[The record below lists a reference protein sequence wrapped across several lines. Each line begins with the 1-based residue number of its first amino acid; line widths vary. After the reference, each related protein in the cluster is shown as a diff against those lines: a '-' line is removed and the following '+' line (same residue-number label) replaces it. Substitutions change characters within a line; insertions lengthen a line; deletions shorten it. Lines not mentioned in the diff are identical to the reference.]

1 MPLVDLK
8 SDLTNLPWGKDRRG
22 GGSSGQPYI
31 TKDIPVEENDLPINT
46 EDFLL
51 RNGIRTIPT
60 ALEDVGRMTKFMF
73 DTRSPKGLLFTAKQN
88 LLSRTSV
95 KTEGSRGLGYGGG
108 GVNQGIYNPLNTIAQ
123 AGIVA
128 GGGHLNFLGID
139 GTVSDTGGV
148 VSSLLE
154 LVGLE
159 DVGTLGLRTYSSV
172 ISKQTSNN
180 YDTHNR
186 LVLLNNTVF
195 PENPI
200 APGLGNTLIQETLLN
215 SGFGQLLNQI
225 TDTFDINLPNLNIKS
240 ASLPGVP
247 GYTLNSNFGNNVMSY
262 KGGPGSTLGIGE
274 THIRYADQRTG
285 VHHKEGKKILSGTYQ
300 VGRQRQLE
308 YRHEDLLKGK
318 REGRFGFNETIKD
331 KEIKDVFGNY
341 YLETPSNIS
350 KENNF
355 NHLGVSK
362 EEYNEEFISGKLTT
376 DKVGFD
382 ELGNPLPQRNM
393 TPNGVRPIPEENN
406 SNYLGVSKEEYNEE
420 FISGKLEKDKVG
432 FDGEGN
438 PLSSKTTPV
447 SDVRPTPEEN
457 NFNHLGV
464 SKEEYKKQFI
474 SGKLE
479 EDKVGFDG
487 NGNATNSNKNTPH
500 NTEAKFEDQYKRK
513 QTEEDDTRYLGV
525 NDRAGLQ
532 REFHFRGN
540 KAIHNKDFTYEE
552 SKTYINN
559 FIDDDDKRKNLIRPK
574 RESLI
579 SQTIYNASP
588 DYVNKNIDNRLNMG
602 TPGDN
607 NRDRSYYA
615 LKDDAGYDAYNVTP
629 LDKLTAQYLIDT
641 GDSTNFSPLEDY
653 RTDDLCKFRIAS
665 MDNDRA
671 DGSAVYM
678 LFRAFLDDFSDNYN
692 ATWNAVNYVGR
703 GDTLYNYSG
712 FTRSVNV
719 SFKVAA
725 QSKGELM
732 PMYYKLNYLASTLTP
747 DYNTGGIM
755 RGNLLRLTVGGYL
768 YEQPGF
774 ISSLTYTVPQESPWE
789 IAIDN
794 EGGVD
799 ESVKELPHV
808 INCNFNFTPIH
819 DFLPQKFSDIT
830 GNTLSPENYIAL
842 KDGVSNNYN
851 DLDKYIN
858 RG

>member
-8 SDLTNLPWGKDRRG
+8 SDLTNLPWGRDRKG

-73 DTRSPKGLLFTAKQN
+73 DVRSPKGLLFTAKQN

-108 GVNQGIYNPLNTIAQ
+108 GLNQGIYNPLNTIAQ

-139 GTVSDTGGV
+139 GTATDTGGV

-159 DVGTLGLRTYSSV
+159 DVGTLGLRTYSNV
-172 ISKQTSNN
+172 ISKQTDNN

-186 LVLLNNTVF
+186 LVLLTNTVF
-195 PENPI
+195 PENPES
-200 APGLGNTLIQETLLN
+200 PGLGNTLIQEGLLN

-225 TDTFDINLPNLNIKS
+225 TDTFDINLPNFSNKS

-247 GYTLNSNFGNNVMSY
+247 GYTLNSNFGNNIMSY
-262 KGGPGSTLGIGE
+262 RGGPGSTLGVGE
-274 THIRYADQRTG
+274 THIKYSDQRTG
-285 VHHKEGKKILSGTYQ
+285 IHNIKGKQILAGTYQ
-300 VGRQRQLE
+300 VGRQRELE
-308 YRHEDLLKGK
+308 YRHDNLLEGK
-318 REGRFGFNETIKD
+318 REGKYGFNETIKE
-331 KEIKDVFGNY
+331 KEIKDVFGKY
-341 YLETPSNIS
+341 YLETPSNVS
-350 KENNF
+350 KENNYK
-355 NHLGVSK
+355 HLGVST
-362 EEYNEEFISGKLTT
+362 ENYNEEFISGKLTPE
-376 DKVGFD
+376 KVGFD
-382 ELGNPLPQRNM
+382 PVGNPLPERNM
-393 TPNGVRPIPEENN
+393 TPNGIRPNVEENN
-406 SNYLGVSKEEYNEE
+406 
-420 FISGKLEKDKVG
+420 I
-432 FDGEGN
+432 
-438 PLSSKTTPV
+438 
-447 SDVRPTPEEN
+447 
-457 NFNHLGV
+457 NHLGV
-464 SKEEYKKQFI
+464 STEEYNEQFI
-474 SGKLE
+474 SGSLSE
-479 EDKVGFDG
+479 EKVGFDSEG
-487 NGNATNSNKNTPH
+487 NKTNSNKNTPH

-525 NDRAGLQ
+525 DGRAGLNK
-532 REFHFRGN
+532 ETNFNGN
-540 KAIHNKDFTYEE
+540 KARHNPDLTYKDSQE
-552 SKTYINN
+552 YIKE
-559 FIDDDDKRKNLIRPK
+559 FIEDDDNKKHSIRPK
-574 RESLI
+574 FETLKNTTI
-579 SQTIYNASP
+579 SHISP
-588 DYVNKNIDNRLNMG
+588 GYVNNNVDRRLNMG

-607 NRDRSYYA
+607 NRDRTYYA
-615 LKDDAGYDAYNVTP
+615 RNGFADYDAYNVTP

-641 GDSTNFSPLEDY
+641 GDSANFSPLEDY

-692 ATWNAVNYVGR
+692 ANWSTINYVGR
-703 GDTLYNYSG
+703 GDTLYNYGG
-712 FTRSVNV
+712 FTRNVSV

-747 DYNTGGIM
+747 DYNMGGMM

-774 ISSLTYTVPQESPWE
+774 ISSLTYTIPQESPWE
-789 IAIDN
+789 IAIDDIG
-794 EGGVD
+794 EVD
-799 ESVKELPHV
+799 ETVKELPHV
-808 INCNFNFTPIH
+808 MNCNFSFTPIH